1 MTIDV
6 STTRLRHEV
15 RLVHASTGEVLGPLQ
30 GRLLDPVPGWVA
42 RPGGDAV
49 VVIAREGLPEPVAPP
64 RLAVTLQPAWWRE
77 VLAFP
82 PAPGQPERTVV
93 VPLDAA
99 TKTVRLHPTR
109 MTLVV
114 RLTEPSTGEP
124 RTGRTVR
131 ARAHSGSATIAL
143 PEGDPGVYTS
153 ALVEWTTAFTPCE
166 VLVDGD
172 LLRTVSLDF
181 TTSSTSIRLVDVT

>member
-6 STTRLRHEV
+6 STTALRHEV
-15 RLVHASTGEVLGPLQ
+15 RLVHASTGEVLGPVQ
-30 GRLLDPVPGWVA
+30 GRLLDAVPGWFA

-49 VVIAREGLPEPVAPP
+49 VVIARAGLPDPATTP

-77 VLAFP
+77 VLEFP
-82 PAPGQPERTVV
+82 PAPDQPDRTVV

-99 TKTVRLHPTR
+99 AKTVELHPKQ

-114 RLTEPSTGEP
+114 RLTEPTTGDPSTGK
-124 RTGRTVR
+124 TVT
-131 ARAHSGSATIAL
+131 ARATTGGATVAFT
-143 PEGDPGVYTS
+143 EGDPGVYTS
-153 ALVEWTTAFTPCE
+153 ALVEWTKAFTPCE

-181 TTSSTSIRLVDVT
+181 TTSTTSIRLVDVT